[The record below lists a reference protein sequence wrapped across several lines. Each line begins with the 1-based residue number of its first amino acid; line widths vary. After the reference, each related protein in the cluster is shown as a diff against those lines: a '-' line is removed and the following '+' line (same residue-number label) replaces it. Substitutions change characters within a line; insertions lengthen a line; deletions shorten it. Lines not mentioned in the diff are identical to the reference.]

1 MNTYSSV
8 LGSLERTT
16 IAVVGHGTSGR
27 ETPPARLTIASATA
41 VAATLQA
48 LTAPSRLMILS
59 QLRQAPAT
67 VGELTEAVR
76 MEQSA
81 VSHQLRLLRAMGL
94 VSAQRNGR
102 SITYSLYD
110 NHVASLLD
118 EAVYHAEHVRLG
130 DTDSGGTRLMEDE
143 ADAAAS
149 LRRIVTAT
157 DRGLG

>member
-1 MNTYSSV
+1 
-8 LGSLERTT
+8 
-16 IAVVGHGTSGR
+16 
-27 ETPPARLTIASATA
+27 
-41 VAATLQA
+41 
-48 LTAPSRLMILS
+48 MILS

-94 VSAQRNGR
+94 VASRRNGR

-110 NHVASLLD
+110 SHVASLLD

-130 DTDSGGTRLMEDE
+130 DSAG
-143 ADAAAS
+143 DAARS
-149 LRRIVTAT
+149 EDDEEVRITF
-157 DRGLG
+157 

>member
-1 MNTYSSV
+1 M
-8 LGSLERTT
+8 
-16 IAVVGHGTSGR
+16 GHGTNGR
-27 ETPPARLTIASATA
+27 ETPPARLTMASATA
-41 VAATLQA
+41 IAATLQA

-67 VGELTEAVR
+67 VGELTRAVR

-94 VSAQRNGR
+94 VATQRNGR

-110 NHVASLLD
+110 DHVASLLD

-130 DTDSGGTRLMEDE
+130 DSASNAEDLINDE
-143 ADAAAS
+143 ANRSPRAS
-149 LRRIVTAT
+149 APLT
-157 DRGLG
+157 

>member
-1 MNTYSSV
+1 MN
-8 LGSLERTT
+8 
-16 IAVVGHGTSGR
+16 GR
-27 ETPPARLTIASATA
+27 DAPPARLTIASATA

-67 VGELTEAVR
+67 GGELTKAVR

-94 VSAQRNGR
+94 VAAQRNGR

-110 NHVASLLD
+110 DHVASLLD

-130 DTDSGGTRLMEDE
+130 DSDDSEANAMSGKDDE
-143 ADAAAS
+143 AAPIPV
-149 LRRIVTAT
+149 RR
-157 DRGLG
+157 

>member
-1 MNTYSSV
+1 M
-8 LGSLERTT
+8 
-16 IAVVGHGTSGR
+16 GHGANGR
-27 ETPPARLTIASATA
+27 DTPPARLTIASATA

-59 QLRQAPAT
+59 RLRQAPAT
-67 VGELTEAVR
+67 VGEITEAVR

-94 VSAQRNGR
+94 VATQRHGR

-110 NHVASLLD
+110 DHVASLLD

-130 DTDSGGTRLMEDE
+130 DNTAGAGDL
-143 ADAAAS
+143 ADDHAD
-149 LRRIVTAT
+149 IVGPPG
-157 DRGLG
+157 R

>member
-1 MNTYSSV
+1 MPD
-8 LGSLERTT
+8 
-16 IAVVGHGTSGR
+16 VGHGTNGR

-67 VGELTEAVR
+67 VGEITGAVR

-81 VSHQLRLLRAMGL
+81 VSHQLRLLRTMGL
-94 VSAQRNGR
+94 VTAQRHGR

-110 NHVASLLD
+110 NHVAALLD

-130 DTDSGGTRLMEDE
+130 DSSTKALIE
-143 ADAAAS
+143 ADVEEEAPS
-149 LRRIVTAT
+149 VL
-157 DRGLG
+157 

>member
-1 MNTYSSV
+1 M
-8 LGSLERTT
+8 
-16 IAVVGHGTSGR
+16 GHGRNGQ

-67 VGELTEAVR
+67 VGDITAAVR

-81 VSHQLRLLRAMGL
+81 VSHQLRLLRTMGL
-94 VSAQRNGR
+94 VAAQRNGR

-110 NHVASLLD
+110 DHVASLLD

-130 DTDSGGTRLMEDE
+130 ESASGETDLVDDS
-143 ADAAAS
+143 AS
-149 LRRIVTAT
+149 SAT
-157 DRGLG
+157 SLTM

>member
-1 MNTYSSV
+1 
-8 LGSLERTT
+8 
-16 IAVVGHGTSGR
+16 VGHGTNGR

-67 VGELTEAVR
+67 VGELTEAVQ

-81 VSHQLRLLRAMGL
+81 VSHQLRLLRTMGL
-94 VSAQRNGR
+94 VSTQRHGR

-110 NHVASLLD
+110 SHVASLLD

-130 DTDSGGTRLMEDE
+130 DSDSGETILADDE
-143 ADAAAS
+143 LD
-149 LRRIVTAT
+149 RPAT
-157 DRGLG
+157 LSR

>member
-1 MNTYSSV
+1 M
-8 LGSLERTT
+8 
-16 IAVVGHGTSGR
+16 AHGINGR
-27 ETPPARLTIASATA
+27 EAPPARLTIASATA
-41 VAATLQA
+41 IAGTLQA

-67 VGELTEAVR
+67 VGELTEAVQ

-94 VSAQRNGR
+94 VTTERHGR

-110 NHVASLLD
+110 DHVASLLD

-130 DTDSGGTRLMEDE
+130 DTEANRQMLEDDE
-143 ADAAAS
+143 AEKAAPAN
-149 LRRIVTAT
+149 
-157 DRGLG
+157 G